1 MSTPTKSKP
10 NQPGDRIEFVERC
23 DGDTLTRTGIVWSDG
38 PAPST
43 LWVQPDNDPANQ
55 VAVKLHRGQQPE
67 AMPGFPASWQR
78 DAIRRCDNIRRF
90 GRVFGVI
97 DSVGH
102 GGVTAASWHVDQD
115 CLSAMG
121 KMPYEQEGPTVR
133 EVVDILLGRYQFRS
147 TAHLCLRCVYL
158 DETAE
163 IGAAA

>member
-1 MSTPTKSKP
+1 MTATKS
-10 NQPGDRIEFVERC
+10 NAPGDPIEFVERH
-23 DGDTLTRTGIVWSDG
+23 GSDTLTRTGVIWSAG

-78 DAIRRCDNIRRF
+78 DAIRRCDNVRRF

-97 DSVGH
+97 DSVGY
-102 GGVTAASWHVDQD
+102 GGVKTVSWHVDPT
-115 CLSAMG
+115 CPSAAG
-121 KMPYEQEGPTVR
+121 KTPYEQPGHTVR

-147 TAHLCLRCVYL
+147 NTRLCLRCVYL

-163 IGAAA
+163 IGTTA